1 NEEIRALRIEHKSI
15 QDRLDLAKKN
25 VNRSKIL
32 HKKSLLS
39 SKSLEQEQAKTL
51 SLVGQVN
58 FAAAKVK
65 VAVRE
70 RDEIKASESSI
81 DIIISELNI
90 AEININKIKI
100 LIKEAEAQL
109 KYRIIVSPMDG
120 IIDSIF
126 KYEGEHVAEGERL
139 VLLHDKDSF
148 WIEANIE
155 ESQLR
160 HLKVAQKVT
169 IDIDAYPFDTF
180 VGVVTRIGS
189 VTNTQMT
196 QGSGD
201 VKANKATQR
210 VPVYINLLDPPEAI
224 APGML
229 VEVNIQIYD
238 QLGF

>member
-1 NEEIRALRIEHKSI
+1 
-15 QDRLDLAKKN
+15 
-25 VNRSKIL
+25 
-32 HKKSLLS
+32 
-39 SKSLEQEQAKTL
+39 
-51 SLVGQVN
+51 
-58 FAAAKVK
+58 
-65 VAVRE
+65 
-70 RDEIKASESSI
+70 
-81 DIIISELNI
+81 
-90 AEININKIKI
+90 
-100 LIKEAEAQL
+100 
-109 KYRIIVSPMDG
+109 M
-120 IIDSIF
+120 
-126 KYEGEHVAEGERL
+126 
-139 VLLHDKDSF
+139 
-148 WIEANIE
+148 
-155 ESQLR
+155 
-160 HLKVAQKVT
+160 AQKVT